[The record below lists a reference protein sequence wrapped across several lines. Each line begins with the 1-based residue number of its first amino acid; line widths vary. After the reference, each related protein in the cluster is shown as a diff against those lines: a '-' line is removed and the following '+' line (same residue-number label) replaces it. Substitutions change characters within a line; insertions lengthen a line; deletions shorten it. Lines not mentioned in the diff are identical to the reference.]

1 MTPEQIAAKG
11 AFVRVL
17 REYADRANDNFSQ
30 KVAVPEHVLRD
41 AATCIEDQRA
51 HIDALKPPEGARF
64 VLMSEEL
71 ALGLGANR
79 IEWGEPDEHGWYSPT
94 LYKEHR

>member
-41 AATCIEDQRA
+41 AAAAIEDQRA
-51 HIDALKPPEGARF
+51 HIDALKAAVR
-64 VLMSEEL
+64 
-71 ALGLGANR
+71 ALGTQRYPYVSKYRAAVLAILEG
-79 IEWGEPDEHGWYSPT
+79 
-94 LYKEHR
+94 K